1 MHTAHKALGARYEDN
16 IKCAFDMQQM
26 DTECGEG
33 DKKTGNTL
41 SEEQEFHGRGWSWGS
56 ECKRAVRCG
65 AVVSD
70 SQAARQ

>member
-41 SEEQEFHGRGWSWGS
+41 SEEQEFHGRG
-56 ECKRAVRCG
+56 AVDG
-65 AVVSD
+65 
-70 SQAARQ
+70 